1 MGCYNTD
8 HSFVIISDREL
19 ALMNAIDNVF
29 PSARNLL
36 CVWHIEKNVVSNCKG
51 FFEHAED
58 FDIFMSNWNNIVY
71 STTEDMFV
79 NNWDEF
85 ELLYREKK
93 DTTAQYEKITK
104 GTISPCTGHFTA
116 TMGLPCAHKI
126 INSHENKLSLD
137 LIHSHWRIDTLTLD
151 PKDVSNND
159 GANPFV
165 KLLDELNEKYQAWPL
180 HKNETATLMITNL
193 INQSDTLFE
202 PLIQRPRGRP
212 LKAKKK
218 KGTTST
224 AQNPSRF
231 EYVESLQKHNPST
244 SASVVQM
251 SNEVTNEVSY
261 IHHENNMIDLNLYL
275 DFLSDDDT
283 YVVRSFQVKPTRILA
298 RHRRQN
304 GVCSHGGSTDW
315 IHGIIMQL
323 LYCLLGLSETRRL
336 LLRGDDDTY
345 VVRSFQVEPT
355 RFMARHYRQNGASSH
370 GGSTDLYQPCETDP
384 YLGKASPSKWC
395 LQPWRVESPLPG
407 PGDLFSRCGL
417 QKLKAVLSMRHV
429 MKVLEGRAYCMQHP

>member
-1 MGCYNTD
+1 MDCTYKTNRLNMPLLDIIGVSCFNT
-8 HSFVIISDREL
+8 SFYSGFAFLKTETVKSYEW
-19 ALMNAIDNVF
+19 ALEAFKVG
-29 PSARNLL
+29 L
-36 CVWHIEKNVVSNCKG
+36 
-51 FFEHAED
+51 
-58 FDIFMSNWNNIVY
+58 
-71 STTEDMFV
+71 
-79 NNWDEF
+79 
-85 ELLYREKK
+85 KK
-93 DTTAQYEKITK
+93 QYEKITK

-251 SNEVTNEVSY
+251 SNEVTNE
-261 IHHENNMIDLNLYL
+261 HQGM
-275 DFLSDDDT
+275 
-283 YVVRSFQVKPTRILA
+283 LA
-298 RHRRQN
+298 AM
-304 GVCSHGGSTDW
+304 V
-315 IHGIIMQL
+315 
-323 LYCLLGLSETRRL
+323 
-336 LLRGDDDTY
+336 GDDDTY
-345 VVRSFQVEPT
+345 VVRSF
-355 RFMARHYRQNGASSH
+355 
-370 GGSTDLYQPCETDP
+370 
-384 YLGKASPSKWC
+384 
-395 LQPWRVESPLPG
+395 
-407 PGDLFSRCGL
+407 
-417 QKLKAVLSMRHV
+417 
-429 MKVLEGRAYCMQHP
+429 